1 MTTSRVT
8 DTQGARTVTAVM
20 LFTVAF
26 ALVGHEIK
34 AVSTKKSATAKAG
47 VLSTGGRILLGGF
60 VATTL
65 LVLLS
70 HAGTGGRQFAVGLAS
85 IALVTT
91 ALVEGK
97 PVWDAI
103 GNAVSATSTKGA
115 TPTGATSPTSS
126 T

>member
-1 MTTSRVT
+1 MTSSRVT

-26 ALVGHEIK
+26 ALIGHEIK
-34 AVSTKKSATAKAG
+34 AVSTKKSATAKSG
-47 VLSTGGRILLGGF
+47 VLTTGGRILLGGF

-70 HAGTGGRQFAVGLAS
+70 HAGTGGRQFAVGVAS
-85 IALVTT
+85 VALVTT

-103 GNAVSATSTKGA
+103 GNAVSATPSKGS
-115 TPTGATSPTSS
+115 TPTAPT
-126 T
+126 